1 MFLTTF
7 LQAWG
12 ETSRIGCLEKSMR
25 KIGYFC
31 LLMLITLSLSC
42 SKKPNDETISQEIQK
57 KVSVDPQ
64 AQDSQVSV
72 DTKQGK
78 VTLTGKAKTPA
89 VRQELET
96 IAKQEPGV
104 TGVDDEVSIDEGVT
118 PEPATIGPLQPAAER
133 EPPPPPPPPK
143 PVVVPA
149 GTVLTIRLGQALG
162 SKTSQVGTAF
172 TGSVSTPITIDGKMV
187 IPSGSDITGIVKD
200 AKKAGRFKGAA
211 VLSLHLDSITVKGH
225 QYNIETE
232 SVDQTSTGKG
242 KRTAGFIAGGAGGGA
257 AIGGLAGGG
266 KGAAIGALAGAAA
279 GTVGAATGNRDIKLP
294 AESALSFR
302 LLQPLTLKAN

>member
-1 MFLTTF
+1 
-7 LQAWG
+7 
-12 ETSRIGCLEKSMR
+12 MR
-25 KIGYFC
+25 KITFIY
-31 LLMLITLSLSC
+31 LLMFIAFSIAC
-42 SKKPNDETISQEIQK
+42 SRKPSDETISQDIK
-57 KVSVDPQ
+57 KKISADPQ

-78 VTLTGKAKTPA
+78 VTLKGRAKTPA
-89 VRQELET
+89 ARQDLEA
-96 IAKQEPGV
+96 IAKEESGV
-104 TGVDDEVSIDEGVT
+104 TDVDNEVLIDEALAPGSV
-118 PEPATIGPLQPAAER
+118 ATTAPLKPAAER
-133 EPPPPPPPPK
+133 EPLPPPPPPK

-149 GTVLTIRLGQALG
+149 GTVLTIRLAQGLG
-162 SKTSQVGTAF
+162 SKTSQVGTTF
-172 TGSVSTPITIDGKMV
+172 TGSVTTPITIGDNMV
-187 IPSGSDITGIVKD
+187 IPAGSNITGIVKD

-232 SVDQTSTGKG
+232 SFDQTSTGKG
-242 KRTAGFIAGGAGGGA
+242 KRTAGLVVGGTGAGA

-279 GTVGAATGNRDIKLP
+279 GTVGASTGNRDIQLP